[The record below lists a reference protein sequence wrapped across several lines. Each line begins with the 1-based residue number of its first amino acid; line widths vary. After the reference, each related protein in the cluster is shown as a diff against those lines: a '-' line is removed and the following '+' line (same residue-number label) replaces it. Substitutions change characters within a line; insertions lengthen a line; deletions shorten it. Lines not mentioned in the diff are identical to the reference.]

1 MRIFPKGLRDDLKS
15 LENSLSLLVTLTNPT
30 VKWSGIPKSEIK
42 ILKERMVF
50 IDHALDEIY
59 SRLNNYEVG

>member
-15 LENSLSLLVTLTNPT
+15 LENSLSLLVTITNPT

-42 ILKERMVF
+42 ILKERMVL

>member
-42 ILKERMVF
+42 ILKERMVL

>member
-15 LENSLSLLVTLTNPT
+15 LENSLSLLVTITNPT
-30 VKWSGIPKSEIK
+30 VKWSGIPKSELK
-42 ILKERMVF
+42 ILKERMVL

>member
-15 LENSLSLLVTLTNPT
+15 LENSLSLLVTITNPT

-42 ILKERMVF
+42 ILKERMVL

-59 SRLNNYEVG
+59 SRLTNYEVG